1 MSSNTKIVVLRSK
14 EILYSI
20 IMLVLGIL
28 ILIFAVSFFHPTSIS
43 NVPQT
48 KPEGD
53 TYVPGVYTTSLEL
66 GNIQADLQ
74 VTVDANHIN
83 DISLVN
89 LEESVATMYPLME
102 PTLDELKAKIIDA
115 QSIENISYDTENRY
129 TSLVLL
135 QAIAETIQHCSIE
148 KAR

>member
-28 ILIFAVSFFHPTSIS
+28 ILIFAVSFFHPTNRS
-43 NVPQT
+43 NATPAEQ
-48 KPEGD
+48 EGD

-66 GNIQADLQ
+66 GGIQADLQ

-102 PTLDELKAKIIDA
+102 PTLDELKTKIIDA
-115 QSIENISYDTENRY
+115 QSIENISYNTENRY

-135 QAIAETIQHCSIE
+135 QAIAETIEQCTQ
-148 KAR
+148 

>member
-14 EILYSI
+14 EILYSV
-20 IMLVLGIL
+20 IMLILGIL
-28 ILIFAVSFFHPTSIS
+28 ILIFAVSFFHPNDQSTTS
-43 NVPQT
+43 T
-48 KPEGD
+48 REPEAA
-53 TYVPGVYTTSLEL
+53 TYVPGVYTTSLQL

-83 DISLVN
+83 DISLIN

-102 PTLDELKAKIIDA
+102 PTLADLEAKIIET
-115 QSIENISYDTENRY
+115 QSVENISYDTTNRY

-135 QAIAETIQHCSIE
+135 QAIAETLENCSQ
-148 KAR
+148 